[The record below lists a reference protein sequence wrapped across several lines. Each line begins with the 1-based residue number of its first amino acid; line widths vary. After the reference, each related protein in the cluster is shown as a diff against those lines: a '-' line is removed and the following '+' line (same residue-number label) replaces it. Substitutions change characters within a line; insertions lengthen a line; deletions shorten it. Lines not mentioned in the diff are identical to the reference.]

1 MAMPYPMPYP
11 FPDEPGYGHAAPA
24 YGGAV
29 GRVKIQVNTDQKTNY
44 LLYNFSYVPK

>member
-11 FPDEPGYGHAAPA
+11 FPDEPGYGHPAPA

-29 GRVKIQVNTDQKTNY
+29 GRVKIQVNTNHENSLPILSHT
-44 LLYNFSYVPK
+44 LST